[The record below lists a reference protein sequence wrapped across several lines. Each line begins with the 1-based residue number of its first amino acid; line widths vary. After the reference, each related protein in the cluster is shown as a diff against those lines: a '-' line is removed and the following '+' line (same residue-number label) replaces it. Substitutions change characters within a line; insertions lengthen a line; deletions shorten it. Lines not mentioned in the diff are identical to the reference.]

1 MIVLLGWGKG
11 IGCFVTV
18 WFGGVGLDRGA
29 VSVCEELRGCGMGC
43 FVGSG
48 MGIGFNVDVVVF
60 GVAGVVL
67 GVDYVVLVV
76 LFDVSLF
83 VGLVASGIGR
93 AVGLVGSVVIT
104 SFELIL
110 ISATGLAISPETVVV
125 TFLC

>member
-1 MIVLLGWGKG
+1 M
-11 IGCFVTV
+11 
-18 WFGGVGLDRGA
+18 GG
-29 VSVCEELRGCGMGC
+29 

-67 GVDYVVLVV
+67 GVDDGVLIV
-76 LFDVSLF
+76 LFDVPLV

-93 AVGLVGSVVIT
+93 AVGLVRSVVIT

-110 ISATGLAISPETVVV
+110 VSATGLAISPETVVV